1 MVVIFTECVRN
12 PMKYFYYGTDMRHIN
27 DILSKFCSN
36 SLPSYPFSSV
46 FRHKIYLRWLR
57 RIRVVKPLNYL
68 PFIKSHAID
77 TLSSLYGWK
86 PYPKNIL
93 NRFTRFYE
101 GYWLPQ
107 RFGFD
112 PRRVQFPS
120 LILTGQMTR
129 DDALESPSLLDS
141 STVDHEFNYVASK
154 LEISS
159 DQLYS
164 YLNLP
169 LKYYWD
175 YKNQKQIFNLGARVL
190 KAFGFEASIKK

>member
-1 MVVIFTECVRN
+1 MALICA
-12 PMKYFYYGTDMRHIN
+12 
-27 DILSKFCSN
+27 ILTIYCLNFALIVC
-36 SLPSYPFSSV
+36 LLTHLV
-46 FRHKIYLRWLR
+46 LFRHKIYLRWLR
-57 RIRVVKPLNYL
+57 RIKVVKPLNYL
-68 PFIKSHAID
+68 PFIKSDAID
-77 TLSSLYGWK
+77 TLSPLRLG
-86 PYPKNIL
+86 YPQKHFES
-93 NRFTRFYE
+93 RFTRFYE
-101 GYWLPQ
+101 GYCLPQ

-112 PRRVQFPS
+112 PRRVKFSS

-129 DDALESPSLLDS
+129 DDALESLKSPALDS